1 MVSHLNKVASSGWN
15 RDVGV
20 KKLWI
25 SVVMQHQKHYGRI
38 HDKQLTYEKTMSRTA
53 TWNYD
58 TDWLLRPAGRPVLK
72 KRNHRIFKTSL
83 RWTLYNKLEDVRIT
97 NTFCKFSRTSH
108 VEETFLVRTNS
119 NNVWC
124 RSQLIYCNQLR
135 EHCVT
140 ENVPWDLIGAS
151 VVITH
156 CY

>member
-1 MVSHLNKVASSGWN
+1 MLVIDFFSATNHLVDGGMNGLRPPCLQTWESSF
-15 RDVGV
+15 
-20 KKLWI
+20 WI
-25 SVVMQHQKHYGRI
+25 RTI
-38 HDKQLTYEKTMSRTA
+38 WRTA

-72 KRNHRIFKTSL
+72 QRNHRIFKTSL